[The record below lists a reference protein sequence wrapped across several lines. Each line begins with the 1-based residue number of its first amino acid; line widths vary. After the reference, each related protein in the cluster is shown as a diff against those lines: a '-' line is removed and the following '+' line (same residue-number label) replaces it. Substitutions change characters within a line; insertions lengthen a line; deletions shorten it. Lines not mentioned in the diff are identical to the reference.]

1 MQTSAYPDR
10 NFAGTVVR
18 ILPNVNVTARTLVV
32 EAEVANGD
40 GLLKPGQF
48 AIVRITQST
57 PEPAIMSPATA
68 VKAEG
73 DRNKVYLVKDGAAR
87 EVLVQTGLLE
97 NGMIQIKAGVA
108 EGDVVATSNVN
119 TLFDGVLIRQMN

>member
-1 MQTSAYPDR
+1 M
-10 NFAGTVVR
+10 
-18 ILPNVNVTARTLVV
+18 TARTLVV
-32 EAEVANGD
+32 EAEVDNGE

-48 AIVRITQST
+48 ATVRITQSK
-57 PEPAIMSPATA
+57 PEPAIMVPVTA

-73 DRNKVYLVKDGAAR
+73 DINKVYIVKDGAAR

-97 NGMIQIKAGVA
+97 NGMIQIKTGIA

-119 TLFDGVLIRQMN
+119 TLYDGVLVRQMN